1 MKDLLLSLKYYY
13 ISIIIILVV
22 FVTIM
27 LTAATFFCTV
37 FLIAG
42 SFDILPTILTACTL
56 VFCGKFIFSRGLL
69 GHLSKRQGEIG
80 YEKVLKTTF
89 EESYCIVKKF
99 AGFNETEKAS
109 QLDFLEEN
117 YIFLST
123 YRKEIYTN
131 EKGKTI
137 VHLYFG
143 EGMDYEK
150 EIAKSLKRE
159 YCTRLRLYWQIR
171 RPSGEALA
179 IQRIRGWRQNE
190 KQSFTTL
197 LFNLCVM
204 DDGIKDDEWNAL
216 QLFMRQI
223 KLAPKIVNALNE
235 SWSPLRSRAYEQQQR
250 QNQQATSTATPN
262 EKLYNALGLTSS
274 ASIEDVRRAYHKLAL
289 EYHPDLAK
297 NTERKNA
304 CEHKM
309 AEINEAYRKIT
320 ALK

>member
-1 MKDLLLSLKYYY
+1 M
-13 ISIIIILVV
+13 
-22 FVTIM
+22 
-27 LTAATFFCTV
+27 
-37 FLIAG
+37 
-42 SFDILPTILTACTL
+42 
-56 VFCGKFIFSRGLL
+56 
-69 GHLSKRQGEIG
+69 
-80 YEKVLKTTF
+80 
-89 EESYCIVKKF
+89 
-99 AGFNETEKAS
+99 N
-109 QLDFLEEN
+109 
-117 YIFLST
+117 
-123 YRKEIYTN
+123 
-131 EKGKTI
+131 
-137 VHLYFG
+137 
-143 EGMDYEK
+143 YEK
-150 EIAKSLKRE
+150 EIAESLKRE

-171 RPSGEALA
+171 RPGGEALA

-197 LFNLCVM
+197 LFNLCVV